1 MNKQIS
7 DNCLALVK
15 KWEGC
20 YLTAYLD
27 PVGVWTIGYGTTNA
41 DKSITGTTVR
51 KGLKISQA
59 TADKWLRESLNRKYL
74 PKVMKYDSKYNWNQN
89 QLDALVSFAY
99 NIGSID
105 QLTANGT
112 RSISQISAHITAY
125 NKAGGKVLTGLT
137 NRRKEEKTLFDKK
150 VSTASAKKYTV
161 TFQTESKYK
170 TVSYGGNSVYNS
182 ACGTASL
189 CNALRAAGIADVDLL
204 TMCKLSVSCGA
215 RVDGGTDM
223 ATLLKASADKY
234 GFTYRSTSKNAELL
248 AHLKAG
254 GTAILHAGSRYKLFS
269 NSGHFVSAVSV
280 SGQTVTVLDSYWYDG
295 KYTATTLRK
304 NNVKVIAKGVIQTSL
319 TQCGKATI
327 DRAPSYYLITKKPK
341 TVKTATKVNARAGA
355 GVAKK
360 KLGTIE
366 KGAKLAVLDE
376 TTNWIKTYVW
386 IARKYCTVKD
396 GKVTTNT
403 VLNARASNSIRS
415 DKLGTICKGVTMTV
429 LETTENWV
437 RVPVWVARKYTDQ
450 S

>member
-1 MNKQIS
+1 MSKQIS

-27 PVGVWTIGYGTTNA
+27 PVGVWTIGYGTTDA
-41 DKSITGTTVR
+41 DRSITGMTIKR
-51 KGLKISQA
+51 GLKISQA

-74 PKVMKYDSKYNWNQN
+74 PKVLKYDDRYHWNQN

-112 RSISQISAHITAY
+112 RTVAQISAHIPAY
-125 NKAGGKVLTGLT
+125 NKAGGRVLAGLT
-137 NRRKEEKTLFDKK
+137 NRRREEKALFDRK
-150 VSTASAKKYTV
+150 VSAVSTSKYKV
-161 TFQTESKYK
+161 TFQTEVKYK
-170 TVSYGGNSVYNS
+170 FVKYGGNSVYNS
-182 ACGTASL
+182 ACGPASL

-204 TMCKLSVSCGA
+204 TMCRLAVSCGA

-223 ATLLKASADKY
+223 AALLKAAADRY
-234 GFTYRSTSKNAELL
+234 GFTYQPTSKNADLV

-254 GTAILHAGSRYKLFS
+254 GTAILHAGSAYPLFS
-269 NSGHFVSAVSV
+269 SGGHFVAAAGV

-304 NNVKVIAKGVIQTSL
+304 NNVKVLAKGAIQTSL

-327 DRAPSYYLITKKPK
+327 DRSPSYYLITKKPK
-341 TVKTATKVNARAGA
+341 TVKTATKVNARSGA
-355 GVAKK
+355 RVTKR
-360 KLGTIE
+360 KLGTLD
-366 KGAKLAVLDE
+366 KGAKLTVLDE
-376 TTNWIKTYVW
+376 TKSWIKTSVW
-386 IARKYCTVKD
+386 IARKYCTVNG
-396 GKVTTNT
+396 GKVTTNA

-415 DKLGTICKGVTMTV
+415 DKLGTIRKGVTMTV
-429 LETTENWV
+429 LEMTENWV
-437 RVPVWVARKYTDQ
+437 RVPVWVANKYTK
-450 S
+450 

>member
-1 MNKQIS
+1 MSKQIS
-7 DNCLALVK
+7 EACLTLVK

-41 DKSITGTTVR
+41 DKSITGTTIK

-59 TADKWLRESLNRKYL
+59 TADSWLRKSLDQKYL
-74 PKVMKYDSKYNWNQN
+74 PKVLKYDDRYHWNQN

-112 RSISQISAHITAY
+112 RTVAQISAHITAY

-137 NRRKEEKTLFDKK
+137 NRRREEKALFDRK
-150 VSTASAKKYTV
+150 VSTVSTKKYTV

-170 TVSYGGNSVYNS
+170 VVKYGGNSVYNS
-182 ACGTASL
+182 ACGPASL
-189 CNALRAAGIADVDLL
+189 CNALRAAGIANVDLL

-215 RVDGGTDM
+215 RVVGGTDM
-223 ATLLKASADKY
+223 ATLLKAAAAKY
-234 GFTYRSTSKNAELL
+234 GFTYVTTSKNAELL
-248 AHLKAG
+248 AHLKQG

-269 NSGHFVSAVSV
+269 NSGHFVSAVGV

-327 DRAPSYYLITKKPK
+327 DRAPSYYLISR
-341 TVKTATKVNARAGA
+341 KTARTTKRVNARAGA
-355 GVAKK
+355 GVTKR
-360 KLGTIE
+360 KLGTID
-366 KGAKLAVLDE
+366 KGAKLTVLDE
-376 TTNWIKTYVW
+376 TKSWIKTYVW

-396 GKVTTNT
+396 DNATTKA
-403 VLNARASNSIRS
+403 VLNARASNSAES
-415 DKLGTICKGVTMTV
+415 DKLGTIRKGKTLTV
-429 LETTENWV
+429 LETTNSWV
-437 RVPVWVARKYTDQ
+437 KVPIWVARKYMK
-450 S
+450 

>member
-1 MNKQIS
+1 MSKQIS
-7 DNCLALVK
+7 GNCLSLVK

-20 YLTAYLD
+20 YLNAYLD
-27 PVGVWTIGYGTTNA
+27 PVGVWTIGYGTTDA
-41 DKSITGTTVR
+41 DKSITGTTIR

-74 PKVMKYDSKYNWNQN
+74 PLVLKYDSKYDFDQN

-112 RSISQISAHITAY
+112 RTIAQISAHITAY

-137 NRRKEEKTLFDKK
+137 NRRKEEKALFDKK
-150 VSTASAKKYTV
+150 VSTTSTKTYTV
-161 TFQTESKYK
+161 TFQTDGKYK

-189 CNALRAAGIADVDLL
+189 CNALRSAGIADVDLL

-223 ATLLKASADKY
+223 VTLLKAASKVY
-234 GFTYRSTSKNAELL
+234 PFEWRSTSKNAELME
-248 AHLKAG
+248 HLKQG

-269 NSGHFVSAVSV
+269 NSGHFVAAVGV

-295 KYTATTLRK
+295 KYTAATLRK
-304 NNVKVIAKGVIQTSL
+304 NNVKVLAKGVIQTSL

-341 TVKTATKVNARAGA
+341 TIKTTTKVNARAGA
-355 GVAKK
+355 GVTKK

-366 KGAKLAVLDE
+366 KGAKLTVLDE

-396 GKVTTNT
+396 GKATTKA
-403 VLNARASNSIRS
+403 VLNARASNSIKA
-415 DKLGTICKGVTMTV
+415 DKLGTICNGVTMTV
-429 LETTENWV
+429 LEMTENWV
-437 RVPVWVARKYTDQ
+437 RVPVWLAKKYTK
-450 S
+450 

>member
-1 MNKQIS
+1 MSKQIS

-41 DKSITGTTVR
+41 DKSITGVTIKR
-51 KGLKISQA
+51 GLKISQA

-74 PKVMKYDSKYNWNQN
+74 PKVMKYDGKYNWNQN

-125 NKAGGKVLTGLT
+125 NKAGGKVLAGLT
-137 NRRKEEKTLFDKK
+137 NRRKDEKALFDKK
-150 VSTASAKKYTV
+150 ASTTSTKTYTV
-161 TFQTESKYK
+161 TFQTETKYK
-170 TVSYGGNSVYNS
+170 SVSYGGNSVYSS
-182 ACGTASL
+182 ACGPASL

-204 TMCKLSVSCGA
+204 TMCRLAVSCGS

-223 ATLLKASADKY
+223 AALLKAASAKY
-234 GFTYRSTSKNAELL
+234 GFTYVSTSKNADLL
-248 AHLKAG
+248 AHLKQG
-254 GTAILHAGSRYKLFS
+254 GTAILHGGSSYKLFS
-269 NSGHFVSAVSV
+269 SGGHFVAAAGV

-304 NNVKVIAKGVIQTSL
+304 NNVKVLAKGIIQTSL

-327 DRAPSYYLITKKPK
+327 DRNPSYYLITKKPK
-341 TVKTATKVNARAGA
+341 TVTTTAKVNARSGA
-355 GVAKK
+355 GVTKK

-366 KGAKLAVLDE
+366 KGAKLTVLDE

-386 IARKYCTVKD
+386 IARKYCTIKD
-396 GKVTTNT
+396 GKAVTKAA
-403 VLNARASNSIRS
+403 VNARASNAVKS
-415 DKLGTICKGVTMTV
+415 DKVGMIRKGVTLSV
-429 LETTENWV
+429 LEMTENWV
-437 RVPVWVARKYTDQ
+437 RVPVWTARKYAK
-450 S
+450 